1 MSKLPQKENNINYH
15 IQIIFFAHL
24 PTLHEAGTR
33 REHIILK
40 LTESHPNN
48 IFSYKDA
55 HILTFYIKL
64 HFPVGYVCQHICQ
77 HSHISEGVFPNFR
90 LSQVLVL

>member
-15 IQIIFFAHL
+15 IYI
-24 PTLHEAGTR
+24 TLYEAR
-33 REHIILK
+33 NKREDIMLK

-64 HFPVGYVCQHICQ
+64 HFPVCYVCQHFC
-77 HSHISEGVFPNFR
+77 
-90 LSQVLVL
+90 

>member
-1 MSKLPQKENNINYH
+1 MKKGQE
-15 IQIIFFAHL
+15 
-24 PTLHEAGTR
+24 ER
-33 REHIILK
+33 REHIMLK

-64 HFPVGYVCQHICQ
+64 HFPVGNVWQHICQ
-77 HSHISEGVFPNFR
+77 HSRFSEGVFPNFR
-90 LSQVLVL
+90 LSQVLVLSSTLYNFLTNF